1 MTTSNDL
8 SITSGELASLLTGD
22 LVGPDDVRLTGI
34 QSLDNA
40 GPSDL
45 SFVRSSAYTKAAA
58 TSKAGALLIAR
69 DIDTSGITD
78 KAIITVDDPDQ
89 ALVGLLIALKT
100 QRFGEPET
108 GIHPSAVVHESAKLH
123 ETVTVGPNA
132 VIERDVTIGAHTR
145 IDAGAVI
152 SLGTTIGA
160 RCRVGANTVIGG
172 EGFGYISNKQTGEH
186 TRLPHVGT
194 VVIED
199 DVEIG
204 ANTGIDRAKFGITR
218 VGQGTKIDN
227 LVQVGHNV
235 NIGKNCILCGLVGVG
250 GSAII
255 EDNVIVGGQTGIADN
270 ITVGKGA
277 QLAARGGILGNV
289 PPGAIYVGSPAKE
302 RGQAFREFAALSR
315 LANQSRKKPK

>member
-1 MTTSNDL
+1 MTTSDNL
-8 SITSGELASLLTGD
+8 SIAAGDLATMLGGE
-22 LVGPDDVRLTGI
+22 LVGPADTTLTGI
-34 QSLDNA
+34 QALDAA

-45 SFVRSSAYTKAAA
+45 SFVRSSAHANAAK
-58 TSKAGALLIAR
+58 TSKAGAMLVAR
-69 DIDTSGITD
+69 GIDLGDMPET
-78 KAIITVDDPDQ
+78 AIIFVDNPDES
-89 ALVGLLIALKT
+89 LIGLLTTLRT

-108 GIHPSAVVHESAKLH
+108 GIHPTAVIHESADLH

-132 VIERDVTIGAHTR
+132 VIESGVTIGEHTR

-152 SLGTTIGA
+152 SFGTTIGK

-172 EGFGYISNKQTGEH
+172 EGFGYISNKDTGKH
-186 TRLPHVGT
+186 TRLPHIGT

-204 ANTGIDRAKFGITR
+204 ASTGIDRAKFGVTR
-218 VGQGTKIDN
+218 IGQGTKIDN
-227 LVQVGHNV
+227 LVQIGHNV
-235 NIGKNCILCGLVGVG
+235 NVGTNCIIVGLVGIG
-250 GSAII
+250 GSAVI
-255 EDNVIVGGQTGIADN
+255 EDSVVIGGQTGIADN

-302 RGQAFREFAALSR
+302 RGQAFREFAALKR
-315 LANQSRKKPK
+315 LADKSRKKS